1 MKHEN
6 ISELAPTIE
15 DNNYPSVFMIYVNR
29 GEKLSIKCNICWGMV
44 WNIADINMYNSYS
57 YSQYDQ
63 DNTCIVDTTEM
74 NNWLLTILLILRQN
88 L

>member
-29 GEKLSIKCNICWGMV
+29 GEKLSIKCNICWGHGLKYRRHKYV
-44 WNIADINMYNSYS
+44 
-57 YSQYDQ
+57 Q
-63 DNTCIVDTTEM
+63 
-74 NNWLLTILLILRQN
+74 LILI
-88 L
+88 